1 MEKIYS
7 IEERVVLLVEEF
19 LTDLSSKEPF
29 PSLLSEYRFNLRSKL
44 LQLLSQFPNDAQA
57 RNASFDSALE
67 GIVKSL
73 EEAINRANLQEK
85 EELMRLIKTLEETNE
100 VLKEFLYGDQI
111 KDKSVLSKV
120 SGRIGEWAEN
130 LNMEFKRRFGGL
142 INRIKALFGR

>member
-7 IEERVVLLVEEF
+7 IEERVILLVEEF

-44 LQLLSQFPNDAQA
+44 IQLLSQFPNDAQA

-85 EELMRLIKTLEETNE
+85 KELMRLIKTLEETNE

-111 KDKSVLSKV
+111 RDKSVLSKV
-120 SGRIGEWAEN
+120 SGRIGEWAEK
-130 LNMEFKRRFGGL
+130 LNIEFRRRFGGL
-142 INRIKALFGR
+142 INRIKSLFGR